1 MRREPQAV
9 ACLRMVRMQRV
20 HALIRRATPF
30 TSTEVFWTLGS
41 QRRLVFR
48 FEWLTLCPKVTLLP
62 HSSQRLD
69 TIGGRLA

>member
-1 MRREPQAV
+1 
-9 ACLRMVRMQRV
+9 MQRV
-20 HALIRRATPF
+20 QASIRRGAPF
-30 TSTEVFWTLGS
+30 TTTTVFWTFGS

-48 FEWLTLCPKVTLLP
+48 FEWLTLWPNTTPLP